1 MATVVIVTPYPVPS
15 QRLHPDPDLA
25 TGHTIEWANV
35 MGGVEADV
43 QVLDDG
49 RFSSEPAVTAFDW
62 RVNDGVEWGAWAT
75 QTIVD
80 ATNTYEYS
88 LDSAIQTGTSL
99 GGETGTMNQNEYSLD
114 SAIQVTAGSGV
125 DFGVGA
131 FNQYEYS
138 LTAVLVT
145 AYSSSEDVG
154 TLNQNEYS
162 LVSGLVSGT
171 ALDGDAGGVALNEY
185 EYTLTSSILGVSSMT
200 YSQGVAEVHPF
211 MNSILLIR
219 PPEFDPA
226 EASRFLKR
234 NPRMLGVFLPG
245 SSNQIQIQL
254 LVEDAGVEADADLT
268 DVTRIRLRLGSR
280 YLLDQQAN
288 VSPEHLEWLPTGEV
302 YINPQSLLAAD
313 YSPGTY
319 RMQLEVF
326 VAENDFYV
334 FPSDADCYL
343 TIPRPA

>member
-25 TGHTIEWANV
+25 TGHIIEWANV
-35 MGGVEADV
+35 VGGVEADV

-62 RVNDGVEWGAWAT
+62 RVNDGGEWGAWAT

-80 ATNTYEYS
+80 ATN
-88 LDSAIQTGTSL
+88 
-99 GGETGTMNQNEYSLD
+99 NNEYSLD